1 MKINKLYNGTAAELQ
16 QELQQLT
23 VENIKS
29 YPAYKDKWED
39 FYSMWQR
46 FGPEAA
52 RTILIPYIWDG
63 RFPTPDRAK
72 DKNV

>member
-1 MKINKLYNGTAAELQ
+1 MTTKAYKGTVDELQ
-16 QELQQLT
+16 EELKALT

-29 YPAYKDKWED
+29 YIGYTRKWDD

-63 RFPTPDRAK
+63 RLPAPSEAK
-72 DKNV
+72 